1 MQVAC
6 LQAQL
11 MQVKSQL
18 SHNIENNN
26 QWTGNNNN
34 VDATQAMNYPF
45 CPTYMNMNPISPQSS
60 LESSIDHSSS
70 MNDGI
75 MSMQDVQSSREDFSF
90 QGCNNYKKRM
100 SHNNNN
106 DHDLGELQEIALR
119 MMRN

>member
-26 QWTGNNNN
+26 QWTGHNNN
-34 VDATQAMNYPF
+34 VAATQAMNYPF
-45 CPTYMNMNPISPQSS
+45 CPTYMNMNYLLKAHLSHQLI
-60 LESSIDHSSS
+60 IAAAR
-70 MNDGI
+70 M
-75 MSMQDVQSSREDFSF
+75 MSMQDVQSRREDFSF

-100 SHNNNN
+100 FT
-106 DHDLGELQEIALR
+106 
-119 MMRN
+119 

>member
-26 QWTGNNNN
+26 QWIGNNNN
-34 VDATQAMNYPF
+34 VAATQAMNYPF
-45 CPTYMNMNPISPQSS
+45 CPTYMNPISPQSS

-70 MNDGI
+70 MNDGM

-100 SHNNNN
+100 PHNNNN
-106 DHDLGELQEIALR
+106 DHDLGELQEIAIR